1 MNLSDPT
8 TLIGVVVVV
17 VIVAAAVY
25 LWKAKSSGKP
35 HLIKA
40 SNGKK
45 ALHRMG
51 CFL

>member
-17 VIVAAAVY
+17 VVIVAVAVY

-35 HLIKA
+35 PFNK
-40 SNGKK
+40 G
-45 ALHRMG
+45 R
-51 CFL
+51 